1 MTKAEMKAREMIA
14 NATLADLID
23 EWELTTNIN
32 KPEISI
38 VRGWLMDEFEKRNPQ
53 AFEKW
58 LDSDFPEDSTLKD
71 YMTA

>member
-1 MTKAEMKAREMIA
+1 MTNAEKKAREMLS
-14 NATLADLID
+14 NATLAVLLD

-32 KPEISI
+32 NPEIAT
-38 VRGWLMDEFEKRNPQ
+38 VRGWLMDELESRNPE

-58 LDSDFPEDSTLKD
+58 LDGDAEDSTLRD